1 MSRGI
6 LNDGIFKLFT
16 SKSNGSRIK
25 AALPTM
31 EMAISTV
38 IQNFI
43 ILKLSNDSLK
53 NDPNLIGPVEFK
65 SDKMS
70 DKND

>member
-1 MSRGI
+1 MTV
-6 LNDGIFKLFT
+6 KLFT

-43 ILKLSNDSLK
+43 ILKQRSFK
-53 NDPNLIGPVEFK
+53 NDPKLINRVEFK

-70 DKND
+70 DKNHWT